1 MVHGDDQVRGFRAF
15 TALLPRVSHAGAE
28 FAGTGSSAA
37 HRAYASYHHS
47 DHFKEGERL
56 AHSVKGT
63 RCSVWPQVSGVLS
76 CCRLRVCWIVE
87 SVSWMSHALQC
98 TLDDLAPF
106 VSEIAACLK
115 EVDVRVQARTHR
127 KSVIPP
133 PSHPARSL
141 ATSSPPHFFAM

>member
-1 MVHGDDQVRGFRAF
+1 MFKIAFENDEGGKSIPWQTSWGLTTRTIGVMVMVHGDDQVRGFRAF

-37 HRAYASYHHS
+37 HRAYSSYHHS

-87 SVSWMSHALQC
+87 SVSLIVEKPRCRMLCSVPS
-98 TLDDLAPF
+98 TI
-106 VSEIAACLK
+106 S
-115 EVDVRVQARTHR
+115 RRSSARLLR
-127 KSVIPP
+127 
-133 PSHPARSL
+133 A
-141 ATSSPPHFFAM
+141 